1 MDSYK
6 DKSVKELKADLKT
19 LKSANADTVEI
30 KLVANLLCRKL
41 QKTVRTYLG
50 NGNSNQ
56 TVNHDRCI
64 KASFWG
70 YVKTC
75 HKNQATLNSTLSKAT
90 CTCFF
95 SKYFSCF
102 NPEKFLSIPSW
113 NPSFASPK
121 IPFNLDLVKFLVN
134 FNLVKFLSLNNR

>member
-1 MDSYK
+1 MGNRQRIFQIFKFLKQPLRRDNIDQTMETMNHVIYDYFLQNYGISNATANSKLMDSYK
-6 DKSVKELKADLKT
+6 DKSAKELKADLKT

-50 NGNSNQ
+50 NGNCNQ

-70 YVKTC
+70 Y
-75 HKNQATLNSTLSKAT
+75 
-90 CTCFF
+90 
-95 SKYFSCF
+95 
-102 NPEKFLSIPSW
+102 I
-113 NPSFASPK
+113 
-121 IPFNLDLVKFLVN
+121 
-134 FNLVKFLSLNNR
+134 